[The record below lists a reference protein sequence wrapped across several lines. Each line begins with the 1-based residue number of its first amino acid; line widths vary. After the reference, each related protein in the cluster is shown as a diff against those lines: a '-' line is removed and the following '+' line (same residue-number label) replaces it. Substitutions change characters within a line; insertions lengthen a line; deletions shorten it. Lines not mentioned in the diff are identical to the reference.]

1 MALDTAQLAVAL
13 RLIADPGDP
22 VPAAQGQILTRLAA
36 VSELLTDQYAPNAPA
51 AIREEAQIRVSAYL
65 YDRPADLPSAGALL
79 HSGAQSIL
87 AGYRAIRASADL
99 SADPD
104 DPAAETGGVDEAAVR
119 ALVANWAETG
129 NTEAIPVGKLG
140 NAGGG
145 DVADWAETGNN
156 DLIPS
161 SKYRAPVANERGGP
175 FGVTNADVDG
185 GGRATTFLAWTR
197 KHIVR
202 LVNRIVPLWARDA
215 VTAIPADKLTNAP
228 GSGDDVVNV
237 VDGRLPGAAVAMRLG
252 WSQSRVFVAGS
263 FTRANDHP
271 IDGANLGTTAGVAVP
286 PFPPSLATDETLYLG
301 IWLAGDP
308 TLVAID
314 RLAYVDGEDS
324 LDVFPAA
331 DRQALEVDGTDG
343 YYYPADYREP
353 ALSDDVLSLTL
364 GGGPLILTSGDVA
377 AWAETGNADLIPA
390 AKLPP
395 SSGGGGTV
403 STLIDNPAAQAVA
416 PNNTYAAVSG
426 SASYDLDVTLDE
438 PVNLGLVAEGY
449 RGAAGSSVTLGVS
462 LSSSDFESN
471 TADAEILAS
480 SAVTWSVQGAVYERN
495 ATVFVLWPHTTGTV
509 TLHLVRRKRIHNDA
523 GNGSIRSIKLLRIP

>member
-1 MALDTAQLAVAL
+1 MAVAL

-22 VPAAQGQILTRLAA
+22 VPAAQAQILTRLAA
-36 VSELLTDQYAPNAPA
+36 VSELLSDQYAPNAPA
-51 AIREEAQIRVSAYL
+51 AIREEAQVRIAAYL
-65 YDRPADLPSAGALL
+65 YDRPADLPSAGTML

-129 NTEAIPVGKLG
+129 NTESIPANKLG

-156 DLIPS
+156 DLIPAN
-161 SKYRAPVANERGGP
+161 KYRAPVAKERGGP
-175 FGVTNADVDG
+175 FGVANADVDG
-185 GGRATTFLAWTR
+185 TFGGRATVFLAWTR
-197 KHIVR
+197 THIVR
-202 LVNRIVPLWARDA
+202 LINLVVPLWARDA

-237 VDGRLPGAAVAMRLG
+237 VDGHLPGAAVAMRLG
-252 WSQSRVFVAGS
+252 WSQSRAFVAGS

-271 IDGANLGTTAGVAVP
+271 IDGANLGTTAGLLVP
-286 PFPPSLATDETLYLG
+286 PFPPSLNTDQTLYLG
-301 IWLAGDP
+301 VWIAGDP
-308 TLVAID
+308 TLLAID
-314 RLAYVDGEDS
+314 RTAYLDGEDS
-324 LDVFPAA
+324 FETFPAA
-331 DRQALEVDGTDG
+331 DREALAVDGDAG
-343 YYYPADYREP
+343 FYYPGVSREFEP
-353 ALSDDVLSLTL
+353 SEDDTLSITL

-390 AKLPP
+390 AKLPA

-403 STLIDNPAAQAVA
+403 STLIENSAAQAVA
-416 PNNTYAAVSG
+416 PNNEYAEVSG
-426 SASYDLDVTLDE
+426 PASYDLDVTLDE

-449 RGAAGSSVTLGVS
+449 RGAAGSSVTLGLS
-462 LSSSDFESN
+462 LAAADLESN
-471 TADAEILAS
+471 TAAAEILANS
-480 SAVTWSVQGAVYERN
+480 TVSWSVQGAVYERN
-495 ATVFVLWPHTTGTV
+495 ASVFVLWPHTTGTV

-523 GNGSIRSIKLLRIP
+523 GNGSIRSIKLLRLP